1 MERQEYLESLSDEYN
16 VPQPIVDALAESL
29 GPSEDYDGL
38 VSILEDYEYFA
49 DEYNGGDDE

>member
-1 MERQEYLESLSDEYN
+1 MQRQEYLESLSDEYN

-38 VSILEDYEYFA
+38 VSVLEDYEYFA
-49 DEYNGGDDE
+49 DEYDGGDYD

>member
-1 MERQEYLESLSDEYN
+1 MQRQEYLKSLSEEYN

-38 VSILEDYEYFA
+38 VSVLEDYEYFA
-49 DEYNGGDDE
+49 DEYDGGDYD

>member
-1 MERQEYLESLSDEYN
+1 MQRQEYLESLSDEYN

-38 VSILEDYEYFA
+38 VSVLEDYEYFA
-49 DEYNGGDDE
+49 DEYNGGDYD

>member
-49 DEYNGGDDE
+49 GEYNGGDID

>member
-1 MERQEYLESLSDEYN
+1 MQRQEYLESLSEEYN

-38 VSILEDYEYFA
+38 VSVLEDYEYFA
-49 DEYNGGDDE
+49 DEYDGGDYD

>member
-1 MERQEYLESLSDEYN
+1 MQRQEYLESLSEEYN

-38 VSILEDYEYFA
+38 ISVLEDYEYFA
-49 DEYNGGDDE
+49 DEYDGGDYD

>member
-1 MERQEYLESLSDEYN
+1 MQRQEYLESLSNEYN

-38 VSILEDYEYFA
+38 VSILEDYEYFTN
-49 DEYNGGDDE
+49 EYDGGDYD